1 MPSLPSAFRVV
12 RAALADVWGDL
23 WLALVCDFLWLLALL
38 LVIPGPPATLALF
51 SYANRTAHGETVDL
65 SDFWRTFRHS
75 WGPGWR
81 WGVVNFAVIFIFVG
95 DIYLT
100 GRGSPTAITPLI
112 QGFYFTCLGIWL
124 LIQLYALP
132 FLLEQEK
139 PSLRTALRNAAVLF
153 GRNIG
158 FSLFLGIMLL
168 LICLLGTLLFFLSL
182 GFGGMFLAAAGNR
195 AVLDRLEVQ
204 SSGV

>member
-1 MPSLPSAFRVV
+1 M
-12 RAALADVWGDL
+12 
-23 WLALVCDFLWLLALL
+23 ALVCDFIWLLS
-38 LVIPGPPATLALF
+38 LVLIIPGPPATLALF
-51 SYANRTAHGETVDL
+51 TYANRQAHGETADL
-65 SDFWRTFRHS
+65 SDFWRAFRRS

-81 WGVVNFAVIFIFVG
+81 WGMVNFAVIFIFVG

-100 GRGSPTAITPLI
+100 GRGNLTATTPFI

-153 GRNIG
+153 GRNIS
-158 FSLFLGIMLL
+158 FSLFLGIILILL
-168 LICLLGTLLFFLSL
+168 CVLGTVLFLVTL

-195 AVLDRLEVQ
+195 AVLDKLELQ
-204 SSGV
+204 K